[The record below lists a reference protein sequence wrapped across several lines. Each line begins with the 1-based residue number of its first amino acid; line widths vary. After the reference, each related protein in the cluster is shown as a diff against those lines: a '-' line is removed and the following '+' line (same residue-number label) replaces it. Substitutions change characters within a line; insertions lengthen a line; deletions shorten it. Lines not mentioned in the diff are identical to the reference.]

1 MESTKDGEVAE
12 ASNQGNG
19 VTTHRSVPKRQ
30 VKEAVAK
37 PAEIYR
43 GIIRL
48 ADGRH
53 GLDGGTLPHG
63 QHQTILYHSLTEGDL
78 RVNAV
83 ISLSSLHIL
92 NY

>member
-1 MESTKDGEVAE
+1 MESIKDGEVAE

-43 GIIRL
+43 GIRL

-53 GLDGGTLPHG
+53 SLDGGTLPHG
-63 QHQTILYHSLTEGDL
+63 
-78 RVNAV
+78 
-83 ISLSSLHIL
+83 
-92 NY
+92 